1 MYSDEQMTTTH
12 KEQSESNKKNNMP
25 KRQQIESFLNMDEQI
40 KVSMTKRIKKSG
52 DDQAEGPKKDFYRKP
67 SVNIKFEGRI
77 KPPCLTKS
85 DESKRLELMDS
96 ELNEMQDEMHINL
109 MMPQKKYSCDFELTP
124 MSSMKLV
131 QPDSNQDV
139 KFINVPEDE

>member
-52 DDQAEGPKKDFYRKP
+52 DD
-67 SVNIKFEGRI
+67 
-77 KPPCLTKS
+77 
-85 DESKRLELMDS
+85 
-96 ELNEMQDEMHINL
+96 
-109 MMPQKKYSCDFELTP
+109 
-124 MSSMKLV
+124 
-131 QPDSNQDV
+131 
-139 KFINVPEDE
+139 